1 MPTVISTRTFT
12 NVAPDVLN
20 ATINAASID
29 FRNYVPYCTPGD
41 VNSIRT
47 IGNTLLNSPN
57 LMNEFIRT
65 LINLTGKFVL
75 WNSLFSNPLAPFV
88 RGKLDYGDSIEEIF
102 VEMVHPHEY
111 DPAAAAARW
120 MQREIPDVKTAFH
133 VINYEKFYKVTIQ
146 PYDLQRA
153 FLNESAFSDFYN
165 KLFNQMYEAAQYDEY
180 LMIKYL
186 IAKRALNGEL
196 STQVVADGTDPKEFA
211 KAIKAVSNKFTF
223 KSRDYNPAG
232 VLNNSPKDYQY
243 LLVTADY
250 DAELDVEA
258 LAYAFNMDKIDW
270 SGHRILIDTFAC
282 TDITRLNELL
292 ALVGQDAISSADNEA
307 LASIKCALVDRRLS
321 MIYNNIFVTESQ
333 RNGEGLYNQG
343 WLHCWMVYS
352 TSPFAN
358 GAIFTATASTVTSV
372 TVTPPTATVAPGATV
387 QLSVAVVASAF
398 APKSVTWEVKS
409 GDATVTADGIV
420 TIGSTTGTVKVRAT
434 STADST
440 KYAEATITVTSGN

>member
-1 MPTVISTRTFT
+1 MPTVINTRTFT

-20 ATINAASID
+20 ATINSASID
-29 FRNYVPYCTPGD
+29 FRNYVPYYTPGD
-41 VNSIRT
+41 VGSLRT

-57 LMNEFIRT
+57 LMNEFIKT

-102 VEMVHPHEY
+102 VEMVKPHEY
-111 DPAAAAARW
+111 DPAAAYATW

-133 VINYEKFYKVTIQ
+133 LINYEKFYKVTIQ

-153 FLNESAFSDFYN
+153 FLNENAFSEFYN
-165 KLFNQMYEAAQYDEY
+165 KIFNQMYEAAQYDEY
-180 LMIKYL
+180 LMVKYL
-186 IAKRALNGEL
+186 IARRALNGEL
-196 STQVVADGTDPKEFA
+196 HTEVVADATDPKDFA
-211 KAIKAVSNKFTF
+211 KAIKAVSNRFTF

-232 VLNNSPKDYQY
+232 VLNNSPKEYQY

-258 LAYAFNMDKIDW
+258 LAYAFHQDKIDW

-282 TDITRLNELL
+282 TDMPRLNELL
-292 ALVGQDAISSADNEA
+292 ALVGQDAISSTENEA

-321 MIYNNIFVTESQ
+321 MIYNNLFVTESA
-333 RNGEGLYNQG
+333 RNGEGMYNQG

-358 GAIFTATASTVTSV
+358 GAIFTATSNTVTSV
-372 TVTPPTATVAPGATV
+372 TVTPDTATVAPGATV
-387 QLSVAVVASAF
+387 QLAATVVASAF

-409 GDATVTADGIV
+409 GTATVNGD
-420 TIGSTTGTVKVRAT
+420 GTVVVGSSAGTVVVRAT
-434 STADST
+434 STGDST
-440 KYAEATITVTSGN
+440 KYDEATITVTAGN